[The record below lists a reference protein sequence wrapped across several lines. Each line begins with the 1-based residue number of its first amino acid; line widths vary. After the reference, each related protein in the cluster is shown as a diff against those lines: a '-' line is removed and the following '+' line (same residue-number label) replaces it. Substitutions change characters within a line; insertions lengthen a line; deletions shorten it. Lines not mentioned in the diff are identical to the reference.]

1 MAHKNPELRK
11 LAAVQPRRPA
21 SSSTGKTKPVEKKR
35 EPKMY
40 EDKVRR
46 IRQWQQCA
54 PDNHYPIVGG
64 RIVFIFRGVC
74 LS

>member
-46 IRQWQQCA
+46 IRQ
-54 PDNHYPIVGG
+54 
-64 RIVFIFRGVC
+64 
-74 LS
+74 